1 MFAKY
6 SKILL
11 MKKIL
16 VIGNGG
22 RENAIFDSLSR
33 SPQKPILYNFATA
46 LNPGISKLCE
56 KIFVGDIL
64 NLERIKEIAKEISPD
79 LAIVG
84 PDDPIGAGAGSALR
98 ECGIPTFAPTKSHS
112 RLESSKAWTR
122 ELLKKYKID
131 VSPDFYVSTEKN
143 DLKRRDFFDKFE
155 GQIVAKADGLLGGKG
170 VIVADEHF
178 DTFEEVES
186 FAKKSVE
193 KFGRVVLE
201 EKLIGE
207 EFSLMSIVDG
217 ITVCDTPIIQDHKR
231 AFEGDTGPQTG
242 GMGCISDENGGLPF
256 VEESER
262 QAAHNITVRVMQAI
276 EEETGEKYVGV
287 MYGGFIITKNG
298 VKLIEY
304 NARFGD
310 PEALNLFPVLETDF
324 VEIVEKA
331 TQGKLAELGEF
342 KFKKAATVVKYLCP
356 QGYPTNAVVN
366 EKIDFLD
373 SIENIKKLGGKI
385 YFASVSE
392 KNGNILLC
400 GSRAVGVVGVG
411 ENLEMAHNNAEKMIT
426 KISGPLFYRKDIGT
440 AELVQKR
447 VDNMKK
453 IRGE

>member
-1 MFAKY
+1 M
-6 SKILL
+6 

-22 RENAIFDSLSR
+22 RENAIFDALAK
-33 SPQKPILYNFATA
+33 SPQKPILFNFATA
-46 LNPGISKLCE
+46 VNPGIAKFCE
-56 KIFVGDIL
+56 KVFVGDIL
-64 NLERIKEIAKEISPD
+64 NMEKMKEIVNKIKPD

-84 PDDPIGAGAGSALR
+84 PDDPIGAGAGSVLR

-143 DLKRRDFFDKFE
+143 DEGRRNFFDKFE

-178 DTFEEVES
+178 KTFEEVET
-186 FAKKSVE
+186 FAQKSIE

-201 EKLIGE
+201 EKLVGE

-231 AFEGDTGPQTG
+231 AFEGDQGPQTG
-242 GMGCISDENGGLPF
+242 GMGCISDETGSLPF
-256 VEESER
+256 VKESEK
-262 QAAHNITVRVMQAI
+262 QAAHNITVQVMKAI
-276 EEETGEKYVGV
+276 EKETGEKYVGV
-287 MYGGFIITKNG
+287 MYGGFIITKRG

-331 TQGKLAELGEF
+331 TQGKLAELGELQ
-342 KFKKAATVVKYLCP
+342 FKKAATVVKYLCP
-356 QGYPTNAVVN
+356 EGYPTKPVIN
-366 EKIDFLD
+366 EKIDLLD
-373 SIENIKKLGGKI
+373 TVENIEKLGGKI
-385 YFASVSE
+385 YFASVAE
-392 KNGNILLC
+392 KNGDILLC

-411 ENLEMAHNNAEKMIT
+411 ENLSVAHQNAEKMIT
-426 KISGPLFYRKDIGT
+426 KIKGPLFYRKDIGT

-447 VDNMKK
+447 VENMDK
-453 IRGE
+453 IRANIK